1 MKDSLVVKATER
13 LARGIVGGEYPEN
26 KLPSQEALHEQFKM
40 SRTVIREAISTLI
53 SRGML
58 QVQMKAGTLITPTRR
73 WRMIDGDVVAWRLL
87 ARQTDPAFVRD
98 LAGFRA
104 LIEPAAAA
112 QAASHASEIDRR
124 VIGSTYKALLAAND
138 QSGYM
143 AADIEFHTAILM
155 ASGNQ
160 IMEQMV
166 ELIRALLLT
175 AYSDGRQSIL
185 HDDVEREILARL
197 VGHIE
202 AHDASA
208 ASAAMAELI
217 EIETDKLGRLV
228 SKGYIETN
236 ELYTGNVVQRTHI
249 PDAL

>member
-1 MKDSLVVKATER
+1 MKDSLVVRATER
-13 LARGIVGGEYPEN
+13 LARGIVEGEYPEN
-26 KLPSQEALHEQFKM
+26 KLPSQEALHQQFKM

-58 QVQMKAGTLITPTRR
+58 DVQMRAGTLITSTRT
-73 WRMIDGDVVAWRLL
+73 WKMIDGEVVAWRLL
-87 ARQTDPAFVRD
+87 AQRGDLAFVRD

-124 VIGSTYKALLAAND
+124 IIRSTYSALLAAND
-138 QSGYM
+138 QSSYM

-160 IMEQMV
+160 VMEQMV
-166 ELIRALLLT
+166 DLVRALLLT
-175 AYSDGRQSIL
+175 AYADGRLSIV
-185 HDDVEREILARL
+185 HDDAEREVLARL

-202 AHDASA
+202 AHDARA
-208 ASAAMAELI
+208 TNAAMAELI
-217 EIETDKLGRLV
+217 EIETEKLGCIV
-228 SKGYIETN
+228 SRGYIGMDG
-236 ELYTGNVVQRTHI
+236 LSTGNVLQRNPI